1 MKTIIQKAL
10 RQLSDHSDLTH
21 ISPVSGGSI
30 NQTYRID
37 TAKQTYFAK
46 INRPV
51 SETFFSKEING
62 LIAIKQSNTLPVP
75 EVYGTFY
82 EKETKTALL
91 LLEWIEG
98 TETGKTIQQLGR
110 GLAQLHQV
118 RGQAFGFDEDNLI
131 GTLPQP
137 NPWTQNWLSFY
148 RDQRL
153 KVQYELGIQQHTIT
167 GKRREQLENLMD
179 QLKRWVPEQVKYSLI
194 HGDLWGG
201 NWLTGPNGTPYLIDP
216 AVCFAHHEMEIA
228 FTELFGGFPASFYDY
243 YQEIMPLDAS
253 YPERKPLY
261 QLYYLLVHLNVFGV
275 SYGASVDRILNRYLG

>member
-10 RQLSDHSDLTH
+10 RQLSDQSDLTNIH
-21 ISPVSGGSI
+21 PVSGGSI
-30 NQTYRID
+30 NQTCRID
-37 TAKQTYFAK
+37 TRKRSYFAK

-51 SETFFSKEING
+51 SETFFLKEING
-62 LIAIKQSNTLPVP
+62 LKAIKQTNTLPVP

-82 EKETKTALL
+82 EEETKTALL

-98 TETGKTIQQLGR
+98 TETGTTIQQLGR

-118 RGQAFGFDEDNLI
+118 QGQAFGFDEDNLI

-137 NPWTQNWLSFY
+137 NPWTPDWLTFY

-153 KVQYELGIQQHTIT
+153 KVQYELGIKQHTLA
-167 GKRREQLENLMD
+167 GKRREKLEKLMD
-179 QLKRWVPEQVKYSLI
+179 QLSRWLPEQVQPSLI

-201 NWLTGPNGTPYLIDP
+201 NWMTGPQGTPYLIDP
-216 AVCFAHHEMEIA
+216 AVHFAHHELEIA

-243 YQEIMPLDAS
+243 YQEIKPLDPS

-261 QLYYLLVHLNVFGV
+261 QLYYLLVHLNVFGE
-275 SYGASVDRILNRYLG
+275 SYGSSVDRILNRYLG